1 LIEKLKNEINIF
13 SEFSRLKKAIPKEWY
28 VQLSEEK
35 SVKTTINI
43 KKENIISAGRVIDMD
58 KLVNKDFY
66 NIIKNKVFIKPIS
79 LKFSID
85 LPLSIFILKISQFFP
100 NLSKYFLGITFQFD
114 VFELSSLLTHDT
126 LSDLK

>member
-1 LIEKLKNEINIF
+1 MNDITDENGRVLQDYLNLIEKLKNKIIFF

-66 NIIKNKVFIKPIS
+66 YIIKNKVFVKPI
-79 LKFSID
+79 
-85 LPLSIFILKISQFFP
+85 
-100 NLSKYFLGITFQFD
+100 GINFWTTYLD
-114 VFELSSLLTHDT
+114 IHDF
-126 LSDLK
+126 